1 MGSISVHVH
10 IELGLHLMHAS
21 HPLLKDDYPHYPSL
35 SYPLSAV
42 TTDNGSIFDVLV
54 IIGLKSTLSCLVGA
68 RLILIVHMI
77 CCNTSAPIDNFA
89 YFLLFSILFFRY
101 NTVKDELSFLNPV
114 ESIY

>member
-1 MGSISVHVH
+1 MHLNDNSLFCVLVDLDIRYSPNS
-10 IELGLHLMHAS
+10 ELGLHLMHAS

-54 IIGLKSTLSCLVGA
+54 MIGLKSMLSCLVGA

-77 CCNTSAPIDNFA
+77 CCNTSAPTDNFA
-89 YFLLFSILFFRY
+89 YFLLVAVRS
-101 NTVKDELSFLNPV
+101 V
-114 ESIY
+114 